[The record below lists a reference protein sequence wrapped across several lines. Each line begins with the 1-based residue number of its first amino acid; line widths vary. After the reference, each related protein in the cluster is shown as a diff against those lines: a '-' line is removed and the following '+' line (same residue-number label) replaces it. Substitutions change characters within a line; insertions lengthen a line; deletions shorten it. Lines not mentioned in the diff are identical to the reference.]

1 MIKGGESM
9 ISAHK
14 KKYIETDTDPM
25 WRWMR
30 KLCVIPREDLFALSQ
45 DELHRKYD
53 KLSYKE
59 ICELNDKT

>member
-1 MIKGGESM
+1 MSRNM
-9 ISAHK
+9 DTCVPISL
-14 KKYIETDTDPM
+14 YIVNDK
-25 WRWMR
+25 R
-30 KLCVIPREDLFALSQ
+30 REDLFALSQ